1 MAANRRG
8 PRLRHRHG
16 IRRRARVR
24 ARKIKRIGT
33 ALVDGLREQ
42 SKKSWATEHDN
53 AGLSRLRRASM
64 GTVATVIMQLQQHNG
79 KRSGTNDDDLHIQHS
94 VSKAATECVR
104 RVVCVAACVEQG
116 MCAVASRCSRV
127 AAVRAILCAC
137 LQVHVALEQRRGSQ
151 SCGPARHPEPAAAR
165 KQGAGPQV
173 GDATTCPGAT
183 AVRGRC
189 SRYSIGVGTTLH
201 LCSM

>member
-1 MAANRRG
+1 MVAQVIGCLARIFG
-8 PRLRHRHG
+8 VG
-16 IRRRARVR
+16 TSEEDEKAEDARRARVR

-127 AAVRAILCAC
+127 
-137 LQVHVALEQRRGSQ
+137 
-151 SCGPARHPEPAAAR
+151 
-165 KQGAGPQV
+165 
-173 GDATTCPGAT
+173 T
-183 AVRGRC
+183 AVCAGIVCLLTGSCRA
-189 SRYSIGVGTTLH
+189 
-201 LCSM
+201 

>member
-1 MAANRRG
+1 MVAQVIGCLARIFG
-8 PRLRHRHG
+8 VG
-16 IRRRARVR
+16 TSEEDEKAEDARRARVR

-79 KRSGTNDDDLHIQHS
+79 KRSGTSDDDLHIQHS

-104 RVVCVAACVEQG
+104 RVCVWLPVWSRACVRWRRG
-116 MCAVASRCSRV
+116 VHTLPPCVPVLRV
-127 AAVRAILCAC
+127 C
-137 LQVHVALEQRRGSQ
+137 LQVHVALE
-151 SCGPARHPEPAAAR
+151 
-165 KQGAGPQV
+165 
-173 GDATTCPGAT
+173 
-183 AVRGRC
+183 
-189 SRYSIGVGTTLH
+189 
-201 LCSM
+201 